1 MVADTKGTSQVR
13 FVKFFRQLDYRMIA
27 IIFLLM
33 CLSLTVISSSTIQ
46 QEGSPGFF
54 SSAVI
59 SQLRSYMVGWVL
71 YFFFAWIDYR
81 NFRKLAPLLYI
92 LILVLLFAL
101 FFTSPIQNVHRW
113 FRFGFLP
120 FALQPSEFAKVVLIL
135 ILSWYF
141 EDKYN
146 AAKRFS
152 VGLGALGIVFIPFLL
167 VLKQPDL
174 GTALILLPICYT
186 VFIFAEGH
194 RGIIRWMTVGGCAA
208 ILFVVSIFL
217 GFIPFEKI
225 KDPLSHVLKE
235 YQIERLNPHTY
246 HQKAGQTAIAL
257 GGVSGSGFG
266 KSQFT
271 GQEWLP
277 FAHTDSI
284 FPAFTEEFG
293 CIGAGF
299 LFALFF
305 SLIYLSLKIADEAQD
320 RFGKFYAGCTATYIA
335 VHVIVNISMMA
346 GSLPITGVPLILM
359 TYGGSS
365 VVATMSLL
373 GLLQSITVRR
383 FRF

>member
-1 MVADTKGTSQVR
+1 MR
-13 FVKFFRQLDYRMIA
+13 FVKFIKQLDFKMIMV
-27 IIFLLM
+27 IFILM

-46 QEGSPGFF
+46 QENSPGFF

-59 SQLRSYMVGWVL
+59 AQLRSYAVGWAA
-71 YFFFAWIDYR
+71 YFFLAWCDYR
-81 NFRKLAPLLYI
+81 NIKKSAPIYYTVI
-92 LILVLLFAL
+92 LILLLGL
-101 FFTSPIQNVHRW
+101 FFTNPIQNVHRW
-113 FRFGFLP
+113 FRFPFLP
-120 FALQPSEFAKVVLIL
+120 FALQPSEFAKVVLMIML
-135 ILSWYF
+135 AWYF
-141 EDKYN
+141 EDKYHTS
-146 AAKRFS
+146 KKLS
-152 VGLGALGIVFIPFLL
+152 VGLKALGIVFVPFVF

-174 GTALILLPICYT
+174 GTALILLPLCYT
-186 VFIFAEGH
+186 AFLFAQGH
-194 RGIIRWMTVGGCAA
+194 KGIIRWMTIGGVVSVV
-208 ILFVVSIFL
+208 FVVSIFT
-217 GFIPFEKI
+217 GYIPFEKV
-225 KDPLSHVLKE
+225 KGPLSHVLKE
-235 YQIERLNPHTY
+235 YQIERLNPQTY

-257 GGVSGSGFG
+257 GGVGGSGFG

-293 CIGAGF
+293 LIGAGF

-305 SLIYLSLKIADEAQD
+305 SLIYLSLKIAEEAQD
-320 RFGKFYAGCTATYIA
+320 RFGKLYAACTATYIA

-365 VVATMSLL
+365 VVATMMCL